1 LLDKLGVRPG
11 MRVAIFDLDDTEFT
25 KLLAEREARVE
36 GDKAKELDLAF
47 LMVREPADLHRLAD
61 LRPLIRSN
69 GAIWVLRSKG
79 PAAPVREPDVI
90 EAGQRHRLVDNKIA
104 SFSDTLAAMRLV
116 IPVGLR

>member
-1 LLDKLGVRPG
+1 
-11 MRVAIFDLDDTEFT
+11 MRIAIFDFEDSDFAKRLS
-25 KLLAEREARVE
+25 ERGATIE
-36 GDKAKELDLAF
+36 GPAATQLDLAF
-47 LMVREPADLHRLAD
+47 LMVGEPADLLRLAD

-79 PAAPVREPDVI
+79 PAAAVRELDVI

>member
-1 LLDKLGVRPG
+1 
-11 MRVAIFDLDDTEFT
+11 MRVAVFDVDDPAFT
-25 KLLAEREARVE
+25 ASLAERGASVE
-36 GDKAKELDLAF
+36 TNAAGELDLAF
-47 LMVREPADLHRLAD
+47 VMVREPADLHRLAD

-69 GAIWVLRSKG
+69 GAIWVLRTKG
-79 PAAPVREPDVI
+79 PAASVRDTDVI